1 MKLTLV
7 IAQKSRDVFQKGL
20 NLKGFSVGEVISEDL
35 PVKTDLILAVYMM
48 FMQCFKRIFHIN
60 SFPSLFYSVWKKKIK

>member
-7 IAQKSRDVFQKGL
+7 IAQKSHDVFQKGL
-20 NLKGFSVGEVISEDL
+20 NSKGFSGGEVISEDL

-60 SFPSLFYSVWKKKIK
+60 SFLSLFYSVWKKIK